1 MRILRKLWAGWKR
14 VAEKIVRVQTLI
26 LLSLLYVVLILPFG
40 ILASLFGDPLGIRR
54 AAGSSLWRS
63 RGTPPADLD
72 AARRQF

>member
-1 MRILRKLWAGWKR
+1 MRLLKQLWDGWKR
-14 VAEKIVRVQTLI
+14 LAEKIVRVQTLI
-26 LLSLLYVVLILPFG
+26 LLTLLYVILILPFG

-54 AAGSSLWRS
+54 PAGASLWRS

>member
-1 MRILRKLWAGWKR
+1 MRILKRLWAGWKR

-26 LLSLLYVVLILPFG
+26 LLTLLYIILILPFG
-40 ILASLFGDPLGIRR
+40 ILASLFGDMLGIRR
-54 AAGSSLWRS
+54 PAGSSFWRP